1 MSSAG
6 KWVQMNSTLG
16 WLKEANTVCDCWNT
30 SFYLHDL
37 EVMLFWFAYSTCLHL
52 LNGNF
57 CCNFFSGKAAIPHRH
72 DTWKPSGWMMT
83 CWRQRLLWEIVL
95 LFFITRKGSRGS
107 RCNFIICAALPLLSA
122 SMPSLSFSLTGS
134 CKCTILS
141 SRHTQKITS
150 GKTFIRR

>member
-57 CCNFFSGKAAIPHRH
+57 CCNFFSGKAAIPQRH
-72 DTWKPSGWMMT
+72 DPWKPSGWMMT
-83 CWRQRLLWEIVL
+83 CWRQRLLWE
-95 LFFITRKGSRGS
+95 
-107 RCNFIICAALPLLSA
+107 NCAVIFHHQEGLSWL
-122 SMPSLSFSLTGS
+122 SLQLHNLCCFATSFCFHAVFVFL
-134 CKCTILS
+134 IDWIM
-141 SRHTQKITS
+141 QVYN
-150 GKTFIRR
+150 TFIQTHAKDYLR